1 MKLLFTSRDI
11 VFALV
16 YSILL
21 IIPDSLW
28 IDTSQGRMPYGVLL
42 AYNLVFYLSLS
53 LIVCKIARWFQK
65 IHQALYIATHTLLHL
80 LCYGFSISNIFLY
93 IFFNLRWDAFT
104 FQLIHETNTRESS
117 EFLET
122 YLFTSECGLLVM
134 GYILLMVIEYFAIKW
149 SRQRSIS
156 MPWYVS
162 MPIATLFIYNGIFFC
177 FQNFD
182 STRDN
187 ANDYNTLIMR
197 NMLWKLH
204 LSVQQYDVEKADLDI
219 CARNQEIMAV
229 DSCSYTSPNVVII
242 IGESF
247 IKRHSSLYGYNK
259 TTNPNLEKLRQT
271 GNLSVFTDVITTRHG
286 TSEAFKLFLSMACI
300 KDSIRWCDTPLF
312 PTLFKQAGYHVAFY
326 SNQFVKESEKD
337 RENATGAG
345 FFYHP
350 GIEPYIF
357 NERNHSLNQF
367 DEEMVQ
373 EYFEKHKREG
383 FKPYNLTIFHLLGQ
397 HVSYKDRYTQEFAR
411 FSEKDYDDRKDLT
424 NNQKREVSEYDNA
437 TLYNDYV
444 VSTIISHY
452 QNLDAI
458 VIYFSD
464 HGEECNDFRPHI
476 GRSGDWDMIERK
488 AGIECLRCQFDI
500 PFIIYTSP
508 LYQQNHPEIVKE
520 INTALDR
527 PFMTD
532 DLPHLLLYLAGIH
545 TSWYD
550 SRHNLISP
558 NFNTKRRRL
567 VSRVFTDYDE
577 FCSGK

>member
-1 MKLLFTSRDI
+1 M
-11 VFALV
+11 V
-16 YSILL
+16 YYWHIILSSIC
-21 IIPDSLW
+21 
-28 IDTSQGRMPYGVLL
+28 RY
-42 AYNLVFYLSLS
+42 

-162 MPIATLFIYNGIFFC
+162 MPIAALFIYNGIFFC

-219 CARNQEIMAV
+219 CAQNQEIMAV

-300 KDSIRWCDTPLF
+300 KDSIRWCDTPYSQHYLNKQVI
-312 PTLFKQAGYHVAFY
+312 TL
-326 SNQFVKESEKD
+326 
-337 RENATGAG
+337 
-345 FFYHP
+345 
-350 GIEPYIF
+350 
-357 NERNHSLNQF
+357 HSIAISLS
-367 DEEMVQ
+367 
-373 EYFEKHKREG
+373 K
-383 FKPYNLTIFHLLGQ
+383 
-397 HVSYKDRYTQEFAR
+397 S
-411 FSEKDYDDRKDLT
+411 
-424 NNQKREVSEYDNA
+424 QKR
-437 TLYNDYV
+437 
-444 VSTIISHY
+444 
-452 QNLDAI
+452 I
-458 VIYFSD
+458 VRMQL
-464 HGEECNDFRPHI
+464 E
-476 GRSGDWDMIERK
+476 
-488 AGIECLRCQFDI
+488 
-500 PFIIYTSP
+500 
-508 LYQQNHPEIVKE
+508 
-520 INTALDR
+520 
-527 PFMTD
+527 
-532 DLPHLLLYLAGIH
+532 
-545 TSWYD
+545 
-550 SRHNLISP
+550 
-558 NFNTKRRRL
+558 L
-567 VSRVFTDYDE
+567 VSFITQALSLTSLMNVTIP
-577 FCSGK
+577 

>member
-53 LIVCKIARWFQK
+53 LIVCKIAGWFQK

-134 GYILLMVIEYFAIKW
+134 GYILLMVTEYFAIKW

-345 FFYHP
+345 FFY
-350 GIEPYIF
+350 GTGVFREAQ
-357 NERNHSLNQF
+357 ERR
-367 DEEMVQ
+367 VQ
-373 EYFEKHKREG
+373 
-383 FKPYNLTIFHLLGQ
+383 
-397 HVSYKDRYTQEFAR
+397 
-411 FSEKDYDDRKDLT
+411 
-424 NNQKREVSEYDNA
+424 
-437 TLYNDYV
+437 
-444 VSTIISHY
+444 
-452 QNLDAI
+452 AI
-458 VIYFSD
+458 QSNYLPSF
-464 HGEECNDFRPHI
+464 G
-476 GRSGDWDMIERK
+476 
-488 AGIECLRCQFDI
+488 
-500 PFIIYTSP
+500 
-508 LYQQNHPEIVKE
+508 
-520 INTALDR
+520 TACIL
-527 PFMTD
+527 
-532 DLPHLLLYLAGIH
+532 
-545 TSWYD
+545 
-550 SRHNLISP
+550 
-558 NFNTKRRRL
+558 
-567 VSRVFTDYDE
+567 
-577 FCSGK
+577 

>member
-1 MKLLFTSRDI
+1 
-11 VFALV
+11 
-16 YSILL
+16 
-21 IIPDSLW
+21 
-28 IDTSQGRMPYGVLL
+28 
-42 AYNLVFYLSLS
+42 
-53 LIVCKIARWFQK
+53 
-65 IHQALYIATHTLLHL
+65 
-80 LCYGFSISNIFLY
+80 
-93 IFFNLRWDAFT
+93 
-104 FQLIHETNTRESS
+104 
-117 EFLET
+117 
-122 YLFTSECGLLVM
+122 
-134 GYILLMVIEYFAIKW
+134 
-149 SRQRSIS
+149 

-162 MPIATLFIYNGIFFC
+162 MPIAALFIYNGIFFC

-219 CARNQEIMAV
+219 CAQNQEIMAV

-373 EYFEKHKREG
+373 EYFEKHKKEG

-397 HVSYKDRYTQEFAR
+397 HVSYKDRYTQKYAR
-411 FSEKDYDDRKDLT
+411 FTEKDYDDRKDLT
-424 NNQKREVSEYDNA
+424 NSQKREVSEYDNA

-452 QNLDAI
+452 QNQDAI